1 MNTILLLSNN
11 IEHRLQ
17 MQEICNKLDVELI
30 EISNVIYFI
39 LEVEKK
45 DYQTIF
51 IDGSPDEE
59 YLKLVQILKKIR
71 PRIPIV
77 FISDN
82 DHKENLQK
90 IYNEGIFY
98 LYTAPLNKD
107 ILIEVIN
114 SSIVFKIK
122 EDNLINK
129 FTL

>member
-17 MQEICNKLDVELI
+17 MQEICTELDFDLKVI
-30 EISNVIYFI
+30 TNVIDFI

-45 DYQTIF
+45 DYQTLF

-90 IYNEGIFY
+90 IYNEGVFY

-107 ILIEVIN
+107 ILIEVVK